1 MLILS
6 DFEPVRD
13 LENDESP
20 VADSIRFE
28 EHLRREV
35 PRIFRI
41 LLDTEVGNELQS
53 IEERL
58 KSRLLEL
65 LQEAQNQAATTYHS
79 SSQVAPGTL
88 TARQFVESQHS
99 GLEPSTTPV
108 LSNTSKAL
116 LETFYQ
122 AAPAEA
128 DVEGHPCRSECVVG
142 PNVPQH
148 HSSFDSGCY
157 TNSWETEYS
166 QQNTVHIATDMS
178 PVGES
183 ARAGVVDDSI
193 QLQNTGTVDSLHD
206 ETWPYHPGSMSMD
219 DPLNLHAF
227 TTWNQHLM

>member
-1 MLILS
+1 LLILS

-99 GLEPSTTPV
+99 SLEPSTTPV

-116 LETFYQ
+116 LEKRSIRPHLLRPTSRDIHVALNVWLDQTFLNIIHPLIL
-122 AAPAEA
+122 AAIQTL
-128 DVEGHPCRSECVVG
+128 GR
-142 PNVPQH
+142 PNT
-148 HSSFDSGCY
+148 HSKTQY
-157 TNSWETEYS
+157 TS
-166 QQNTVHIATDMS
+166 QLICLLWV
-178 PVGES
+178 
-183 ARAGVVDDSI
+183 
-193 QLQNTGTVDSLHD
+193 SLHGQ
-206 ETWPYHPGSMSMD
+206 ESSTIPFSCKILGLLTLCMMRPGHII
-219 DPLNLHAF
+219 PGA
-227 TTWNQHLM
+227 